1 VRFLHLN
8 VVHGALPMDLRQE
21 RHIRN
26 QRIAL
31 FVLAVVLVSLAL
43 PAILSLI

>member
-1 VRFLHLN
+1 VN
-8 VVHGALPMDLRQE
+8 VVHGALPMDLNQE

-31 FVLAVVLVSLAL
+31 FVIAVASVSLVL
-43 PAILSLI
+43 LAILGLI